1 MEKVILCIPAT
12 STLETGENI
21 QILGVSQSDS
31 LGQKGAASI
40 VRPYLEEMR
49 LVATEEC
56 IVASANMS
64 ALTFMCKHHTHTHDF
79 HIS

>member
-1 MEKVILCIPAT
+1 MCIPAT
-12 STLETGENI
+12 SILETGENI
-21 QILGVSQSDS
+21 QILGVSQPDS
-31 LGQKGAASI
+31 LAQKGASSI
-40 VRPYLEEMR
+40 VRPYLEEMK

-64 ALTFMCKHHTHTHDF
+64 ALTFMSKHHTQTHTYDF